1 MVICVTQRVIVRT
14 IQVADAPLLTIWKND
29 SLIREMSIGW
39 ETEVTLES
47 QEDDIITSL
56 DNPRDLYL
64 LIVLKDSA
72 KPIGYIRINWLD
84 DSSKFTWLR
93 FGLGEERGKGYARE
107 ALKAVITWLF
117 DEKEVHRIDAEV
129 YEFNRAS
136 LRLLQAIGFIED
148 GRRRQAHYQDGKF
161 HDVHVL
167 GMLRTDRTG
176 ESAG

>member
-1 MVICVTQRVIVRT
+1 MVICVTQRLIVRT
-14 IQVADAPLLTIWKND
+14 VHLADAPLLTKWKND

-39 ETEVTLES
+39 ETEITLES
-47 QEDDIITSL
+47 QEEEIITSL
-56 DNPRDLYL
+56 KNFNDLYL
-64 LIVLKDSA
+64 LIVLKDNA
-72 KPIGYIRINWLD
+72 RPIGYIRINWLD
-84 DSSKFTWLR
+84 STGKFTWLR

-136 LRLLQAIGFIED
+136 LGLLQAIGFTED

-161 HDVHVL
+161 HDVYVFGL
-167 GMLRTDRTG
+167 LRTDRTA
-176 ESAG
+176 EPAG